1 MKSLLISESVGVRDI
16 LGITKPMHYL
26 DLVTVDVPSAG
37 LMSAWSHCP
46 RLVMEEGGAGHAYI

>member
-1 MKSLLISESVGVRDI
+1 MENSLISESVGVRDI

-26 DLVTVDVPSAG
+26 DLAMVDVPSAG